1 MAMMMMISEP
11 RRPRAVR
18 IDAAVSYTCRTQRG
32 LRVYCTHGWAVQ
44 KRMNRSRCCLQTR
57 VRPRNAVIDAV
68 QIARARVARRDMC
81 HRHSTVHARWPR
93 AAHHSGYALRRCGPI
108 PNYSG
113 HLLLSCGRS
122 AYVPRG
128 GGKWTAVGATWGA
141 VWGRP
146 ARERATSGAQFWRAP
161 STPRCRSARSAY
173 TACAATSCASA
184 CPPLQPNIR
193 SAARRQLKSYLLH
206 TL

>member
-1 MAMMMMISEP
+1 MMAMMTMISEP

-18 IDAAVSYTCRTQRG
+18 RCGRLLHMSHAAWSLCVLYTRMSCAETDEPIEM
-32 LRVYCTHGWAVQ
+32 LPRVG
-44 KRMNRSRCCLQTR
+44 
-57 VRPRNAVIDAV
+57 PRNAVIDAV

-128 GGKWTAVGATWGA
+128 GGKWTAVGAT
-141 VWGRP
+141 
-146 ARERATSGAQFWRAP
+146 
-161 STPRCRSARSAY
+161 
-173 TACAATSCASA
+173 
-184 CPPLQPNIR
+184 
-193 SAARRQLKSYLLH
+193 
-206 TL
+206 